1 MYDLIIKN
9 GRIVD
14 GTGNP
19 WFRGDIGISHGKIQ
33 KIGKIASS
41 NAQRIIDAQ
50 NMVVSPGFI
59 DVHTHSDSTI
69 LINPKT
75 ESTIRQGVT
84 TQLVGNC
91 GFSCAPVN
99 TATKDLLRKYLFELM
114 PEIELEW
121 QTFGEYLDYLD
132 QRNLSTNI
140 ASLVGHGSVR
150 IAAMGYEN
158 RSPDRQEIEEMKN
171 LVASALKEGA
181 FGMSTGLA
189 YAPGL
194 FSEVSEI
201 VDLAGVVAD
210 FGGLY
215 TSHIRNERN
224 ENAWKQSVQEMIDIG
239 EKTGVRVQISHIES
253 HYPNWGKQDVIL
265 DMFEKAKDHGIDIS
279 CDVPPYVCGFTTIT
293 TLLPDWALEG
303 GISETVKRLKTPEL
317 AENIKKF
324 ILTERE
330 KHANPTQSLLADG
343 YFDKIRIV
351 SSEKNPDL
359 VGKNLKEIGEYFGKD
374 PLDSTLDIIIEEEGK
389 TPVVCELHSEED
401 IRKLVAHP
409 LSIIESDGLS
419 WAPYGDLGKTRPH
432 PRSYGSFPLTIRK
445 YVRGETRAEEPKEVG
460 EKVLLLEEAV
470 RKMTSFPAQRLG
482 LRDRGILQQ
491 GMWADVVIFDPQA
504 ISDRATYANPHQ
516 YPSGISHVLANGQ
529 FVVENDEHTDNFPGK
544 VLRGPGYPHQ
554 TL

>member
-1 MYDLIIKN
+1 MYNLIIKN

-19 WFRGDIGISHGKIQ
+19 WFRGDMGICQGKIE
-33 KIGKIASS
+33 KIGKIDSE
-41 NAQRIIDAQ
+41 NAKRTIDAQ
-50 NMVVSPGFI
+50 DRVVCPGFV

-99 TATKDLLRKYLFELM
+99 TATKDLLKKYLFELM
-114 PEIELEW
+114 PEIEFEW
-121 QTFGEYLDYLD
+121 NTFGEYLDHLD
-132 QRNLSTNI
+132 QRSFSTNI
-140 ASLVGHGSVR
+140 ASLLGHGSVR
-150 IAAMGYEN
+150 IAVVGYEN

-171 LVASALKEGA
+171 YVAGALKEGA
-181 FGMSTGLA
+181 FGMSIGLA

-194 FSEVSEI
+194 FSETSEI
-201 VDLAGVVAD
+201 ADLAGVVAE
-210 FGGLY
+210 FGGLF

-224 ENAWKQSVQEMIDIG
+224 ENVWSRSVQEMIDIG
-239 EKTGVRVQISHIES
+239 EKTGVRVQVSHTES
-253 HYPNWGKQDVIL
+253 HYPNWGKQEVIL
-265 DMFEKAKDHGIDIS
+265 ALFEKAKARGIDIA

-303 GISETVKRLKTPEL
+303 GISETVKRLGTPEVR
-317 AENIKKF
+317 EKIRKF

-330 KHANPTQSLLADG
+330 KHGNPTQPLLADG
-343 YFDKIRIV
+343 YFDKIWIV

-359 VGKNLKEIGEYFGKD
+359 IGKSLKEIGERYKKD
-374 PLDSTLDIIIEEEGK
+374 PLDSTFDIIVGDEGK
-389 TPVVCELHSEED
+389 TPVVCELHSEDD

-445 YVRGETRAEEPKEVG
+445 YVRGETRAEEPKEIG
-460 EKVLLLEEAV
+460 EKILLLEEAV
-470 RKMTSFPAQRLG
+470 RKMTSFPAQRIG
-482 LRDRGILQQ
+482 LRDRGILQE
-491 GMWADVVIFDPQA
+491 GMWADVVIFDPQT

-516 YPSGISHVLANGQ
+516 YPIGISHVLVNGQ
-529 FVVENDEHTDNFPGK
+529 IVVEDGEHTGNLPGK
-544 VLRGPGYPHQ
+544 ILRRSD
-554 TL
+554 